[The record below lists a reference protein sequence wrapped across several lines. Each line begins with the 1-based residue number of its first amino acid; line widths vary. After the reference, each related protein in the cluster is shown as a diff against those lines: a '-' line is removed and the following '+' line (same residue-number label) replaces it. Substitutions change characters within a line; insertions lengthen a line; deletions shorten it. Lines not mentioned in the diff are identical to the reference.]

1 MEATEHPIALTE
13 LVDKISRKYHI
24 SNDTHLAYAVKHSI
38 KENPC
43 LFYRNEAT
51 MLWEL
56 KQKENYLYVAD
67 NKRFQKIRDAM
78 LFVFSKRVNSG
89 SEYFAPSLTS
99 SEFDTI
105 SEDQKFWFERPKA
118 NADYEA
124 DNKLRY
130 VFAHEK
136 DGYRFTGLF
145 KFVELKDD
153 RTRVYEL
160 IDDKVAIAN
169 ELSHESM

>member
-1 MEATEHPIALTE
+1 
-13 LVDKISRKYHI
+13 
-24 SNDTHLAYAVKHSI
+24 
-38 KENPC
+38 
-43 LFYRNEAT
+43 
-51 MLWEL
+51 MLL
-56 KQKENYLYVAD
+56 
-67 NKRFQKIRDAM
+67 
-78 LFVFSKRVNSG
+78 VFSKRVNSG
-89 SEYFAPSLTS
+89 SAYFAIDELHSAWFPQFKNADWENTL
-99 SEFDTI
+99 